1 MTKNMNLDNEQLRK
15 ALVSLSVERT
25 LLKIGKPVYDKVVKQ
40 LSREYDCYLP
50 DCYEHP
56 EYLNKVL
63 KKIFGNSY
71 IPIVEAI
78 KNELDD
84 QLMEKPIEIFISA
97 ISE

>member
-1 MTKNMNLDNEQLRK
+1 MNLDKEQLRK

-78 KNELDD
+78 KNEL
-84 QLMEKPIEIFISA
+84 
-97 ISE
+97 

>member
-1 MTKNMNLDNEQLRK
+1 MNLDKEQLRK

-50 DCYEHP
+50 DCYEYP

>member
-1 MTKNMNLDNEQLRK
+1 MNLDNEQLRK

-25 LLKIGKPVYDKVVKQ
+25 LLKIGQPVYEKVIKQ
-40 LSREYDCYLP
+40 LSREYNCYLP

-71 IPIVEAI
+71 ITIVEEI
-78 KNELDD
+78 KKELNNN
-84 QLMEKPIEIFISA
+84 LTEKPIEIFIHM

>member
-1 MTKNMNLDNEQLRK
+1 MNLDKEQLRK

-25 LLKIGKPVYDKVVKQ
+25 LLKIGEPVYEKVVKQ

-50 DCYEHP
+50 DCYEYP